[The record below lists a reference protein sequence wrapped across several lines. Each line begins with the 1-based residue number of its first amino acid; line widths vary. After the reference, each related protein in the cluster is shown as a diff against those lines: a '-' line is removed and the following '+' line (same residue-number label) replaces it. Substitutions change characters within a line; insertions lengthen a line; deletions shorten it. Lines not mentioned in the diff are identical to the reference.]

1 MVRRLTLRQIQT
13 KKTKYDL
20 QSGQQLPEIVIDG
33 VVHSQCVSSLRVI
46 GESLLNR
53 HSARS
58 RNDPDVVF
66 T

>member
-33 VVHSQCVSSLRVI
+33 VVHS
-46 GESLLNR
+46 
-53 HSARS
+53 
-58 RNDPDVVF
+58 
-66 T
+66 